1 MKALEYPKVFKVLL
15 DGGYIV
21 VVAGKTYSVVD
32 GGNMV
37 GHITEKMFRAL
48 IENEVIK
55 YRDTVRGH
63 NYEYQYWEL

>member
-15 DGGYIV
+15 DGGFIV

-32 GGNMV
+32 GGHMV

-48 IENEVIK
+48 MENEVIK
-55 YRDTVRGH
+55 YRDVVRGH
-63 NYEYQYWEL
+63 NYEYCYYEI